1 MKIKIFGIILAVSL
15 FSFIGKEIH
24 AVVTL
29 PDNAV
34 LNNAIG
40 YQNLIT
46 DSTET
51 AGRDIFFLVRYDLP
65 VSNSDP
71 TKDWCK
77 DLYDTSGCSQTSTVT
92 SVPLYAGSLPVN
104 YVILTLLDE
113 TGTVR
118 ATQQIRRIENSL
130 SGIYFTAGHGL
141 DFGNLSYQLC
151 LNIYG
156 SVPYTDCLNINW
168 SYPATG
174 ETQTDYLSVLEIDI
188 KNQLMLIE
196 SAQNWDEGFLL
207 QRATQTITQD
217 GQVYT
222 RLAFAPLQELI
233 PDAFQASGFDV
244 APTAVAGGVPVLEQN
259 ILATATKTP
268 VFKNIDIASK
278 EFANISGTTS
288 ASMIF
293 IGLGL
298 LLSALAYV
306 TTKSVWMS
314 GVGFFSA
321 TSVGVWISSP
331 SISYLF
337 VSILVLIILTGLWL
351 ARRTPTS

>member
-1 MKIKIFGIILAVSL
+1 MKIKIFGIILTLSL
-15 FSFIGKEIH
+15 FVFIGKEIH

-29 PDNAV
+29 PTNAV
-34 LNNAIG
+34 LNNAIA
-40 YQNLIT
+40 YQNIIT
-46 DSTET
+46 DSTAT
-51 AGRDIFFLVRYDLP
+51 AGRDIFFLARYDLP

-77 DLYDTSGCSQTSTVT
+77 DLSDTSGCSQSSTVA
-92 SVPLYAGSLPVN
+92 SIPLYAGSLPSD

-141 DFGNLSYQLC
+141 DFGNSSYQLC
-151 LNIYG
+151 LQIAG
-156 SVPYTDCLNINW
+156 SSPYDECLNISW
-168 SYPATG
+168 SYPASG
-174 ETQTDYLSVLEIDI
+174 ETQADYLSVLEIDI

-196 SAQNWDEGFLL
+196 STQNWDEGFLL
-207 QRATQTITQD
+207 QRATQTITQN
-217 GQVYT
+217 GQTFT
-222 RLAFAPLQELI
+222 RLAFAPLQDLI
-233 PDAFQASGFDV
+233 PDAFEASAFDV
-244 APTAVAGGVPVLEQN
+244 APTAVAGGVPALESN

-268 VFKNIDIASK
+268 VFQNIDIASQ
-278 EFANISGTTS
+278 EFANLSGTTTS
-288 ASMIF
+288 SMIF

-298 LLSALAYV
+298 LLSALAYF
-306 TTKSVWMS
+306 TTKNVWMS

-321 TSVGVWISSP
+321 TSLGVWISSP

-351 ARRTPTS
+351 ARRTPSS